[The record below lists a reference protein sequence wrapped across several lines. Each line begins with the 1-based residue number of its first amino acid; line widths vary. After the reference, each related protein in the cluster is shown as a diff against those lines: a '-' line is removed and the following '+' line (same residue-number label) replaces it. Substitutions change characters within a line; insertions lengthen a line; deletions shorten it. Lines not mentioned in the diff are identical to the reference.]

1 MFFYGNLFIISSMD
15 LFNEGQKI
23 ALLFKKDNNIV
34 EMVCSIEKIFYD
46 RLNLVLPQY
55 FMRYIEYLQVGM
67 ELTAKVFSKLGT
79 IDFNTIIINSPLDD
93 TFTIELD
100 YNAINLTSG
109 ESVSTIKSVDLLE
122 IQFNNE
128 LIKVKTFE
136 LATEFVKFTSN
147 KAFSVGDNFEATLIL
162 PKTYGKIKFIAEITE
177 IDPIYTNE
185 FTANFITITEQ
196 AKQDLLYYMY
206 MYTKDTD

>member
-1 MFFYGNLFIISSMD
+1 ME

-23 ALLFKKDNNIV
+23 ALLFNKNNNIV
-34 EMVCSIEKIFYD
+34 EMVCSIEEVFYD

-55 FMRYIEYLQVGM
+55 FMRYIEYLQVGA

-79 IDFNTIIINSPLDD
+79 IDFNTIIINSPLDE

-109 ESVSTIKSVDLLE
+109 EDVPTIKSVDLLE
-122 IQFNNE
+122 ITVNDEF
-128 LIKVKTFE
+128 IKVKTFE
-136 LATEFVKFTSN
+136 LSTEFVRFISN
-147 KAFSVGDNFEATLIL
+147 RDFSIGDNIEGVLIL
-162 PKTYGKIKFIAEITE
+162 PKNYGKIDFIAEISE

-185 FTANFITITEQ
+185 FTATFTTITEQ

-206 MYTKDTD
+206 MYTKDAG